1 MSSEHHGRHDNV
13 VAVVGVACRLPGA
26 DGPTAFWDLLRHGV
40 ETVGAASGDRRPADP
55 TVPAQG
61 GFLARIDEFDAGFFG
76 VPPAE
81 AHAMDPQQRLVL
93 ELAWE
98 ALEEAGIVPA
108 SLHSTTTGVY
118 LGVMGDD
125 YARLTLGDPDGP
137 SAYSATGVY
146 RSIIANRVSH
156 FLGVH
161 GPSLTIDA
169 GQSSSLVAVHL
180 AVESLR
186 RGECD
191 TALVGGVSLIADP
204 DSGQLT
210 ARMGAMSP
218 DGRCYAFDERAN
230 GFVRGEGAGLVVLKR
245 LSAAIADGDRVLCV
259 IRGSAINNDGDGERL
274 TDPSAVAQEALL
286 TSAYQRAGVT
296 VGDVQYVEA
305 HGTGTRVG
313 DPVEA
318 VALGAALARHRPANA
333 RLRIGS
339 VKTNIGHLEGA
350 AGIAGLIKTV
360 LCIAHRELVPSLNFE
375 RPNPA
380 IAFDELGLGV
390 QRDTSPWPR
399 PQDELIAGVS
409 SFGIGGTNCHVVL
422 GEWTAPAPTAP
433 DRPELGVLPLVVSG
447 ATDAALSAQAARLA
461 THLDRPELP
470 AAELAELAHALA
482 TTRTA
487 FAHRAVVIAPDRA
500 GLTTGLAA
508 IADNRARRG
517 VVRGTADAAGTAFLF
532 SGQGSQH
539 VRMGLELAAAHEAYA
554 RAFAEVERVMDLHLD
569 HPLAEILRDPDLLHE
584 TAYSQPALF
593 AVEVALFRLYEG
605 WGITPDLLAG
615 HSIGELAAA
624 HVAGILSLDDAC
636 TLVAER
642 GRLMQDLPD
651 GAMLSLRGEE
661 HEVRTFLDES
671 AATDVSIAALN
682 GPVSTT
688 LAGNRDQLTD
698 LAERWRA
705 DGGRCQWLEVNR
717 AFHSSHTDRILDE
730 FREVAERLT
739 YARPRIPVVS
749 NVTGRVVTGDEMS
762 SADYWVRHVR
772 QTVRFHDGIRA
783 LDEAGVTTF
792 VELGPDTALSAMG
805 RSCLPGRDAVFVS
818 VLQARQPETRS
829 VIAALAE
836 MHVRGV
842 RIDWSAVF
850 GAPPA
855 AHVPLP
861 TYAFQRS
868 RYWLG
873 SAAAPEPDATGA
885 ALDRRMAGLAPT
897 ERTLVMLDLVREH
910 AAAVLGHD
918 DPGAVAPTLAFH
930 DLGFT
935 SFTGVD
941 LGTRLARAAGVALSP
956 TAVFDFPTPQALAEH
971 LVRLGSGT
979 KKTAGEVVR
988 PRSAGEPIA
997 IVSMACRFPG
1007 GVSSPEDLWRL
1018 VSEGVDAVGDFPTD
1032 RGWDT
1037 ESAGYARAGGFL
1049 SGAADFDAEFFGVS
1063 PREAVAMDPQ
1073 QRLLLEVSWEALER
1087 AGLDPAAMKGTD
1099 AGVFAGLYSQDY
1111 ASRLPEDDA
1120 GGFRLTGNTSSVAS
1134 GRVAY
1139 TFGLEGPA
1147 VTVDTACSSSL
1158 VAMHLAAQA
1167 LRNGECSLALA
1178 GGVTVMSTPGMF
1190 TEFAVQGG
1198 LAADGR
1204 VKAFSADADGTNW
1217 AEGVG
1222 VVVLERL
1229 SEARRLGHPVLAVLR
1244 GSAVN
1249 QDGASNGLTAP
1260 NGPSQER
1267 VIRRALADARLSA
1280 SDVDAVEGHGTGTAL
1295 GDPIEAQALLATYGQ
1310 GRSEDQ
1316 RLWLG
1321 SVKSNIG
1328 HTQAAAG
1335 VAGVIKMVEA
1345 FRHGVLPATLHADE
1359 ASPHVDWTAGE
1370 VRLLTEARSWE
1381 SEGRPRRAGVSSFGI
1396 SGTNAH
1402 VILEEASAGPVGAS
1416 SVPPVV
1422 VAGGVVPWVLSA
1434 RSDAGLRALAGR
1446 LASDVPVGTPVADV
1460 AGALAASRAG
1470 LEFRA
1475 VVLGVDREEL
1485 DAGLTRVEPTG
1496 AVARGPVAW
1505 VFPGQGS
1512 QWVGMGRELAECSP
1526 VFAGVLDEVCA
1537 VADPLLGRSLREV
1550 MFSGAEVHQTGF
1562 TQVAVFAFEAGLAAV
1577 AQAAGL
1583 KPDFV
1588 AGHSVGEVTA
1598 AYVAGAVSLEDAV
1611 RLLVARGAL
1620 MQGLPSGGAMAAVQ
1634 AAEHEVDLSG
1644 LEDRVAVAA
1653 VNGSSAVVLSGDR
1666 DAVEEAVGRLAGRK
1680 VRWLEVSHAFHSP
1693 LMRPIADELARVVTG
1708 VQFTEPR
1715 IPLVSAVTGAV
1726 AGADVLGDP
1735 GHWVEQAIG
1744 TVRFHDVVRFL
1755 HERGIAGFV
1764 ELGPDTVL
1772 SSVVHDGG
1780 AQVWAAGLAERDD
1793 AGARRLLAGL
1803 ARAWTHGAAVDWT
1816 RLVPEGGPV
1825 TLPTYP
1831 FQHRRYWAAGR
1842 AASGSGHPVL
1852 GEGVPLAS
1860 GAGTVFAGR
1869 LVPDPLIDGS
1879 MAVAELAVHAAGQ
1892 AGWPVLEELVFE
1904 EALAPEGPVQVQVS
1918 VAERRLEV
1926 FARPAGA
1933 VEWVRYA
1940 SAVVSEQMRPV
1951 SDHVGD
1957 EVAVEVAD
1965 AAGYAIHPA
1974 LLEAALNLGPD
1985 EVPSRWEGVRLHAAG
2000 ARELR
2005 VRSDGS
2011 GLLAVDGGGQ
2021 PVLEIA
2027 RMTARSAP
2035 DGGPGRGDLLGL
2047 RWEPVSADGPGMA
2060 EWTVI
2065 RPGESVP
2072 ASGGEPVTV
2081 AAVCEGEDP
2090 LGWVL
2095 GVVRQWTGV
2104 DRPVGSRLV
2113 VVTRQAVAAGPGDTV
2128 EGLGQ
2133 APVWGLVRAARGEH
2147 PGHVLVLADT
2157 DTDDLAAVLT
2167 GAAAGGEL
2175 EVAVRRSEV
2184 RVPRL
2189 RPLPATRLPGWPALD
2204 GTVLVTGG
2212 TGTLGGLVARHLV
2225 DRHGVRDLVLA
2236 SRSGAGAR
2244 GAAELVAELEAAGA
2258 RVRVVAA
2265 DLAERAAAD
2274 ALVASIP
2281 DLAGVVHAAGVL
2293 APEPVQALT
2302 ADGLVRTLRA
2312 KAVSA
2317 WHLHEATAHLD
2328 LGLFVLFSSL
2338 SGLLS
2343 TAGFG
2348 AYAAANV
2355 YLDALAARRRAEGR
2369 PGVSIAW
2376 SMWEQSSALTED
2388 LPIVYADRLTRGG
2401 GVALETE
2408 HALSLLD
2415 AAVAGQEPVV
2425 AAGLD
2430 IAVVRAALGAGLPLS
2445 PLLHGLGRP
2454 PRRAVAAGTGP
2465 VGELARRLA
2474 ETPEAE
2480 RSRLVLDLVRGHAA
2494 AVLGHDDP
2502 GSIASTLT
2510 FHDLGFTSF
2519 TGVEFGNRLTGATG
2533 VALSPAAVFD
2543 YPTPQLLAEHLVA
2556 QVTGAAARDK
2566 KVVLERSAGEPI
2578 AIVSMACRYP
2588 GEVASP
2594 EDLWRLVSEGVD
2606 AIGDF
2611 PTDRGWETES
2621 AGYARVGGFLSDAA
2635 EFDAEFFGISPREA
2649 VAMDPHQRLLLEV
2662 SWEALERAGLDPTGL
2677 RGSDTGVF
2685 AGLSGQDYSS
2695 RLSDSDAGG
2704 FRLTGNASSVV
2715 SGRVAYTFGL
2725 EGPAVTVDTACSSSL
2740 VAMHLAAQALR
2751 NGECSLALAGGVT
2764 VLATEGVFAEFAA
2777 QGGLAS
2783 DGRCKPF
2790 SAAADGTGWGEG
2802 VGVVLLERLSEA
2814 QRLGHPVLAVLRGS
2828 AVNQDGA
2835 SNGLSAP
2842 NGPSQERVI
2851 RRALADA
2858 RLVPGDVDVV
2868 EGHGTGTTL
2877 GDPIEAR
2884 ALLATY
2890 GQDRPEDRPLWLG
2903 SVKSNIGHTQ
2913 GAAGVAGVIKMVEA
2927 MRHGVLPAMLHADEP
2942 SPHVDWTAGEVRLL
2956 AEERPWESGGRPRRA
2971 GVSSFGISGTNA
2983 HVIVEEAPAELV
2995 SPREDDVAP
3004 VVTGGVVPWVLSA
3017 RSGAG
3022 LAALAGRLVSDVPAG
3037 TPVADVAVSL
3047 AGGRAGLGCRA
3058 VVLGVDRVEL
3068 DGALVRVESGGPLVS
3083 GGDVAFVFPGQGS
3096 QWLGMGRELLACSPV
3111 FAEFVAEC
3119 ERLVDFPLRDALV
3132 SGVGLERVEVVQPAL
3147 FVMMVGLARVWE
3159 AAGVAP
3165 SAVVGHS
3172 QGELAAACF
3181 AGALSLED
3189 ALGLVIARGRALVA
3203 LAGTGGML
3211 SVVAAAEVVEGMLA
3225 DGLVV
3230 AAVNA
3235 AEQVVV
3241 SGAPESL
3248 DALAARC
3255 EAAGIRARRVD
3266 VD

>member
-40 ETVGAASGDRRPADP
+40 EAVGAASGDRLPADP
-55 TVPAQG
+55 TAPAQG
-61 GFLARIDEFDAGFFG
+61 GFLDRIDEFDAGFFG

-108 SLHSTTTGVY
+108 SLHGTTTGVY

-125 YARLTLGDPDGP
+125 YARLTFGDPDGP

-161 GPSLTIDA
+161 GPSLTVDA

-204 DSGQLT
+204 DSGRLT

-218 DGRCYAFDERAN
+218 DGRCYAFDERAA

-259 IRGSAINNDGDGERL
+259 VRGSAINNDGDGERL
-274 TDPSAVAQEALL
+274 TDPSPAAQEALL

-296 VGDVQYVEA
+296 AGDVQYVEA

-318 VALGAALARHRPANA
+318 AALGAALARHRPADA
-333 RLRIGS
+333 PLRIGS

-390 QRDTSPWPR
+390 QQETSPWPR
-399 PQDELIAGVS
+399 PEDELIAGVS

-422 GEWTAPAPTAP
+422 SEWTAPATGTP
-433 DRPELGVLPLVVSG
+433 DRPEPGVLPLVVSG

-461 THLDRPELP
+461 THLDRPEQP
-470 AAELAELAHALA
+470 AADLPELAHALA

-487 FAHRAVVIAPDRA
+487 FAHRAVVIAHDRD
-500 GLTTGLAA
+500 GLVTGLAA

-554 RAFAEVERVMDLHLD
+554 RAFAEVERVMDPHLD
-569 HPLAEILRDPDLLHE
+569 HSLAEILRDPDLINE

-593 AVEVALFRLYEG
+593 AVEVALFRLYES
-605 WGITPDLLAG
+605 WGIAPDLLAG

-624 HVAGILSLDDAC
+624 HVAGVLSLDDAC

-642 GRLMQDLPD
+642 GRLMRNLPD

-661 HEVRTFLDES
+661 HEVRTFFET

-682 GPVSTT
+682 GPFSTT
-688 LAGNRDQLTD
+688 LAGDRDQLTD

-705 DGGRCQWLEVNR
+705 HGGRCQWLEVNR

-772 QTVRFHDGIRA
+772 QTVRFLDGIRA

-792 VELGPDTALSAMG
+792 VELGPDAVLSAMG

-818 VLQARQPETRS
+818 VLQARKPETRS

-842 RIDWSAVF
+842 RIDWNAVF

-873 SAAAPEPDATGA
+873 SAAAPEPDATGS
-885 ALDRRMAGLAPT
+885 ALDRRMAGLAPA

-918 DPGAVAPTLAFH
+918 DPGAVAPTLTFH

-979 KKTAGEVVR
+979 KMTAGEVVR
-988 PRSAGEPIA
+988 PRSVDEPVA

-1018 VSEGVDAVGDFPTD
+1018 VSEGVDAVGGFPAD
-1032 RGWDT
+1032 RGWET
-1037 ESAGYARAGGFL
+1037 ESAGYARVGGFL
-1049 SGAADFDAEFFGVS
+1049 SGAADFDAEFFGIS

-1087 AGLDPAAMKGTD
+1087 AGLDPAGMKGTD
-1099 AGVFAGLYSQDY
+1099 TGVFAGLYSQDY
-1111 ASRLPEDDA
+1111 ASRLPEGDD
-1120 GGFRLTGNTSSVAS
+1120 GFRLTGNTSSVAS

-1178 GGVTVMSTPGMF
+1178 GGVTVMATPGMF
-1190 TEFAVQGG
+1190 TEFAAQGG

-1204 VKAFSADADGTNW
+1204 VKAFSAEADGTNW

-1280 SDVDAVEGHGTGTAL
+1280 SDVDVIEGHGTGTTL

-1310 GRSEDQ
+1310 GRPED
-1316 RLWLG
+1316 RPLWLG
-1321 SVKSNIG
+1321 SLKSNIG

-1345 FRHGVLPATLHADE
+1345 MLHATLPATLHAGE
-1359 ASPHVDWTAGE
+1359 PSPRVDWTAGE
-1370 VRLLTEARSWE
+1370 VRLLTEGRRWE
-1381 SEGRPRRAGVSSFGI
+1381 SEGRLRRAGVSAFGI

-1402 VILEEASAGPVGAS
+1402 VILEQAPDAVPARSAPAR
-1416 SVPPVV
+1416 PVV
-1422 VAGGVVPWVLSA
+1422 TGDVVPWVLSA
-1434 RSDAGLRALAGR
+1434 RSDAGLRTLGGR
-1446 LASDVPVGTPVADV
+1446 LASGVPAGADIADV
-1460 AGALAASRAG
+1460 AGALAGSRAG

-1475 VVLGVDREEL
+1475 VVLGADRAEL
-1485 DAGLTRVEPTG
+1485 DEGLTRVEPVG
-1496 AVARGPVAW
+1496 AAARGPVAW

-1512 QWVGMGRELAECSP
+1512 QWTGMGQELADSSP
-1526 VFAGVLDEVCA
+1526 VFADVLDEVCA

-1550 MFSGAEVHQTGF
+1550 MFSGVEVHQTGF
-1562 TQVAVFAFEAGLAAV
+1562 AQVAIFAFEAGLAAAV
-1577 AQAAGL
+1577 RAAGL
-1583 KPDFV
+1583 EPDFV

-1598 AYVAGAVSLEDAV
+1598 AYVAGAVTLEDAV

-1620 MQGLPSGGAMAAVQ
+1620 MQALPPGGVMAAVQ
-1634 AAEHEVDLSG
+1634 AGEHEVDLSG

-1653 VNGSSAVVLSGDR
+1653 VNGSSAVVLSGDE
-1666 DAVEEAVGRLAGRK
+1666 DAVEVAVGRLAGRK
-1680 VRWLEVSHAFHSP
+1680 VRRLEVSHAFHSP
-1693 LMRPIADELARVVTG
+1693 LMRPITADLARVVAG
-1708 VQFTEPR
+1708 IRFTEPR
-1715 IPLVSAVTGAV
+1715 VPLVSAVTGAV
-1726 AGADVLGDP
+1726 ADADVLRDP
-1735 GHWVEQAIG
+1735 EYWVEQAVG
-1744 TVRFHDVVRFL
+1744 TVRFHDAVRYL
-1755 HERGIAGFV
+1755 HGRGTAGFLEV
-1764 ELGPDTVL
+1764 GPDRVL
-1772 SSVVHDGG
+1772 SAVVHGG
-1780 AQVWAAGLAERDD
+1780 DRGVWAAGLAERGD

-1803 ARAWTHGAAVDWT
+1803 AEAWAHGAAVDWT
-1816 RLVPEGGPV
+1816 RLVPVGRPV
-1825 TLPTYP
+1825 ELPTYP
-1831 FQHRRYWAAGR
+1831 FQHRRYWPAGR
-1842 AASGSGHPVL
+1842 AASASGHPVV

-1869 LVPDPLIDGS
+1869 LAADPLIDGS
-1879 MAVAELAVHAAGQ
+1879 MAVAELAVYAAGQ
-1892 AGWPVLEELVFE
+1892 AGWPVLEELEFE
-1904 EALAPEGPVQVQVS
+1904 QVLAPEGPVQVQVS
-1918 VAERRLEV
+1918 IAGQRLEV
-1926 FARPAGA
+1926 FARPSDAG
-1933 VEWVRYA
+1933 EWVRYA
-1940 SAVVSEQMRPV
+1940 SAVVSERVRPV
-1951 SDHVGD
+1951 PDHAGD
-1957 EVAVEVAD
+1957 EVAVEVPD
-1965 AAGYAIHPA
+1965 AAGYAIHPE

-2005 VRSDGS
+2005 VRVGAS
-2011 GLLAVDGGGQ
+2011 GLLAVDGDGQ

-2027 RMTARSAP
+2027 RMTSRPAP
-2035 DGGPGRGDLLGL
+2035 RGGPVHGDLLGL
-2047 RWEPVSADGPGMA
+2047 RWEPTSAAGLGTA

-2065 RPGESVP
+2065 RPGGSVP
-2072 ASGGEPVTV
+2072 PTDGEPMTV
-2081 AAVCEGEDP
+2081 AAVCAGEDP

-2095 GVVRQWTGV
+2095 SVVQEWAGE
-2104 DRPVGSRLV
+2104 DRPAGSRLV
-2113 VVTRQAVAAGPGDTV
+2113 VVTRQAVAAGPDDMV
-2128 EGLGQ
+2128 SGLVQ

-2157 DTDDLAAVLT
+2157 DTDDLAPL
-2167 GAAAGGEL
+2167 AASVAGGDT
-2175 EVAVRRSEV
+2175 EVAVRGGEV

-2189 RPLPATRLPGWPALD
+2189 RPLPATALPEWPTLG

-2225 DRHGVRDLVLA
+2225 ERHGVRDLVLA
-2236 SRSGAGAR
+2236 SRSGADAPGVD
-2244 GAAELVAELEAAGA
+2244 GLVADLEAAGA
-2258 RVRVVAA
+2258 RVRVMAS
-2265 DLAERAAAD
+2265 DLADPGAAD
-2274 ALVASIP
+2274 ALVAGIP
-2281 DLAGVVHAAGVL
+2281 DLVGVVHAAGVL
-2293 APEPVQALT
+2293 APETVRALT
-2302 ADGLVRTLRA
+2302 PEGLGRTLRA

-2317 WHLHEATAHLD
+2317 WRLHEATRGLD
-2328 LGLFVLFSSL
+2328 LRLFVLFSSL

-2348 AYAAANV
+2348 AYAGANV
-2355 YLDALAARRRAEGR
+2355 YLDALAARRRAEGL
-2369 PGVSIAW
+2369 PAVSIAW
-2376 SMWEQSSALTED
+2376 SMWEQTSALTED
-2388 LPIVYADRLTRGG
+2388 LPVVYADRLTRGG
-2401 GVALETE
+2401 GVPLETG

-2415 AAVAGQEPVV
+2415 AAVVSSEPVV

-2430 IAVVRAALGAGLPLS
+2430 IAVVRAALAAGLPLS
-2445 PLLHGLGRP
+2445 PVLHALGRP
-2454 PRRAVAAGTGP
+2454 RRRTVTAGTGP
-2465 VGELARRLA
+2465 MGALAGRLA
-2474 ETPEAE
+2474 EAPEAE
-2480 RSRLVLDLVRGHAA
+2480 HSGLVLDLVRRHAA
-2494 AVLGHDDP
+2494 AVLGRDDP
-2502 GSIASTLT
+2502 GSITPALP
-2510 FHDLGFTSF
+2510 FHDQGFTSF
-2519 TGVEFGNRLTGATG
+2519 TGVEFGNRLTAATG
-2533 VALSPAAVFD
+2533 VALSPTAVFD
-2543 YPTPQLLAEHLVA
+2543 YPTPQVLAEHLVA
-2556 QVTGAAARDK
+2556 RATGVAARK
-2566 KVVLERSAGEPI
+2566 N
-2578 AIVSMACRYP
+2578 
-2588 GEVASP
+2588 EVAP
-2594 EDLWRLVSEGVD
+2594 GR
-2606 AIGDF
+2606 
-2611 PTDRGWETES
+2611 
-2621 AGYARVGGFLSDAA
+2621 
-2635 EFDAEFFGISPREA
+2635 
-2649 VAMDPHQRLLLEV
+2649 
-2662 SWEALERAGLDPTGL
+2662 
-2677 RGSDTGVF
+2677 
-2685 AGLSGQDYSS
+2685 
-2695 RLSDSDAGG
+2695 
-2704 FRLTGNASSVV
+2704 SV
-2715 SGRVAYTFGL
+2715 
-2725 EGPAVTVDTACSSSL
+2725 
-2740 VAMHLAAQALR
+2740 
-2751 NGECSLALAGGVT
+2751 
-2764 VLATEGVFAEFAA
+2764 
-2777 QGGLAS
+2777 
-2783 DGRCKPF
+2783 
-2790 SAAADGTGWGEG
+2790 
-2802 VGVVLLERLSEA
+2802 
-2814 QRLGHPVLAVLRGS
+2814 
-2828 AVNQDGA
+2828 
-2835 SNGLSAP
+2835 
-2842 NGPSQERVI
+2842 
-2851 RRALADA
+2851 
-2858 RLVPGDVDVV
+2858 
-2868 EGHGTGTTL
+2868 
-2877 GDPIEAR
+2877 
-2884 ALLATY
+2884 
-2890 GQDRPEDRPLWLG
+2890 
-2903 SVKSNIGHTQ
+2903 
-2913 GAAGVAGVIKMVEA
+2913 
-2927 MRHGVLPAMLHADEP
+2927 DEP
-2942 SPHVDWTAGEVRLL
+2942 V
-2956 AEERPWESGGRPRRA
+2956 
-2971 GVSSFGISGTNA
+2971 
-2983 HVIVEEAPAELV
+2983 
-2995 SPREDDVAP
+2995 
-3004 VVTGGVVPWVLSA
+3004 
-3017 RSGAG
+3017 
-3022 LAALAGRLVSDVPAG
+3022 
-3037 TPVADVAVSL
+3037 
-3047 AGGRAGLGCRA
+3047 
-3058 VVLGVDRVEL
+3058 
-3068 DGALVRVESGGPLVS
+3068 
-3083 GGDVAFVFPGQGS
+3083 
-3096 QWLGMGRELLACSPV
+3096 
-3111 FAEFVAEC
+3111 
-3119 ERLVDFPLRDALV
+3119 
-3132 SGVGLERVEVVQPAL
+3132 
-3147 FVMMVGLARVWE
+3147 
-3159 AAGVAP
+3159 
-3165 SAVVGHS
+3165 
-3172 QGELAAACF
+3172 
-3181 AGALSLED
+3181 
-3189 ALGLVIARGRALVA
+3189 
-3203 LAGTGGML
+3203 
-3211 SVVAAAEVVEGMLA
+3211 
-3225 DGLVV
+3225 
-3230 AAVNA
+3230 
-3235 AEQVVV
+3235 
-3241 SGAPESL
+3241 
-3248 DALAARC
+3248 
-3255 EAAGIRARRVD
+3255 
-3266 VD
+3266 